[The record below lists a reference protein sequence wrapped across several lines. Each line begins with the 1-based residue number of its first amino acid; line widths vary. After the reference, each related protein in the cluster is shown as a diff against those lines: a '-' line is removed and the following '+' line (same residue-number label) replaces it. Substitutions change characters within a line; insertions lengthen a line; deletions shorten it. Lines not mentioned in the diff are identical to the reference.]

1 MQVGTTR
8 ASSRYRKVAAAIL
21 ALLAVVSAPG
31 SRGSASAR
39 EFRAADIQEED
50 YPTVQALLYMDKLV
64 AERTQ
69 GRHHIRVFHS
79 RQLGEE
85 SQTIEQT
92 RVGAIDLDRIN
103 VAAIGDLA
111 APLAVLAQPFLFG
124 SIDHL
129 YRVIDGTI
137 GEDILAAIEPYG
149 FVGLTYYDSG
159 ARSIYTRAQPVRSLA
174 DLRGLRIRVQQS
186 DLITRMMRALGAEP
200 VALPYGQVLTALQ
213 ARLVDGA
220 ENNWPS
226 FVTTGH
232 YRVAQFYSLTE
243 HTMGPEVLV
252 MSRRAWDELSDA
264 DRAIFRAAARE
275 SSQYMRAR
283 WLSWEEQ
290 SRREAAAAGV
300 TIIGDLDRQAFED
313 ATRALREEM
322 RADPKLGPL
331 IARIQAVQ

>member
-103 VAAIGDLA
+103 VAAIGDA
-111 APLAVLAQPFLFG
+111 APPLSVLAQPFLF
-124 SIDHL
+124 
-129 YRVIDGTI
+129 
-137 GEDILAAIEPYG
+137 
-149 FVGLTYYDSG
+149 
-159 ARSIYTRAQPVRSLA
+159 RSIAARMSSPIGPS
-174 DLRGLRIRVQQS
+174 
-186 DLITRMMRALGAEP
+186 ITR
-200 VALPYGQVLTALQ
+200 
-213 ARLVDGA
+213 
-220 ENNWPS
+220 
-226 FVTTGH
+226 
-232 YRVAQFYSLTE
+232 
-243 HTMGPEVLV
+243 
-252 MSRRAWDELSDA
+252 
-264 DRAIFRAAARE
+264 
-275 SSQYMRAR
+275 
-283 WLSWEEQ
+283 
-290 SRREAAAAGV
+290 
-300 TIIGDLDRQAFED
+300 
-313 ATRALREEM
+313 
-322 RADPKLGPL
+322 
-331 IARIQAVQ
+331 